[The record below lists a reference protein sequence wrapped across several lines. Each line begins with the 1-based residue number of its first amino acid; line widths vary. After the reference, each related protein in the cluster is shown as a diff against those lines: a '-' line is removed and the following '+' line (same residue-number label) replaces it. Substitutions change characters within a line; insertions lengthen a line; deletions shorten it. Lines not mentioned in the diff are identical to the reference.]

1 MLNETERNE
10 RLTQLGAS
18 DIHKIFNFNNK
29 GALDLWM
36 EKMGLLE
43 KKEFD
48 SISMSAGNLLEEDC
62 LKFFFQSRN
71 IKNYTLN
78 RRVEHSKIPNFVV
91 SLDGEYNSIPV
102 ENKMMR
108 MDKFVLLEKPE
119 RNHYLQL
126 HAQMSC
132 LGANKG
138 YIVYNAVSDED
149 LENPLNY
156 NPSALTQEVFEIG
169 ADKDLIQEIESRA
182 AYFLWCLKY
191 KRTPSEQHYLSG
203 KL

>member
-10 RLTQLGAS
+10 RLNQLGAS

-43 KKEFD
+43 RKEFD
-48 SISMSAGNLLEEDC
+48 SVSMNAGNLLEEDC
-62 LKFFFQSRN
+62 LKFFFDSKN
-71 IKNYTLN
+71 IKDYTLN
-78 RRVEHSKIPNFVV
+78 RRVEHSKIENFVV
-91 SLDGEYNSIPV
+91 SLDGEYSFIPV
-102 ENKMMR
+102 ENKTIR
-108 MDKFVLLEKPE
+108 MDKFAVLTKPE
-119 RNHYLQL
+119 RNHYLQI
-126 HAQMSC
+126 HAQMAC
-132 LGANKG
+132 LNSNEG
-138 YIVYNAVSDED
+138 YIVYNAVKEED

-156 NPSALTQEVFEIG
+156 KPSVLSQEIFHIT
-169 ADKDLIQEIESRA
+169 ADKELIQEIESRA
-182 AYFLWCLKY
+182 SYFLWCLKY